1 MTLDRSFS
9 VLRICSTA
17 GRIPDIMRI
26 SVILP
31 GAPRLVRNLV
41 MPGRISEYPEFDGY
55 PPDSDIRLATANI
68 GFAPDIGFT
77 PD

>member
-1 MTLDRSFS
+1 
-9 VLRICSTA
+9 
-17 GRIPDIMRI
+17 MRI
-26 SVILP
+26 SVIVP